1 MSAVGGPAATL
12 IKEFDQYQLQAL
24 THVSEW
30 HSKAFYCLSVRP
42 LYMPIITRL
51 WTDSDTLVLSP
62 FNVQRSCG
70 AKTRAISYN
79 AKMKDGSPIPHFIIP
94 IYEPNILKL
103 EFSSDGPQKKGD
115 YVFSITGS
123 VAQVDSSE
131 TLLSVDL
138 TIKIEGNYGP
148 PSFSSPI

>member
-1 MSAVGGPAATL
+1 
-12 IKEFDQYQLQAL
+12 
-24 THVSEW
+24 
-30 HSKAFYCLSVRP
+30 
-42 LYMPIITRL
+42 
-51 WTDSDTLVLSP
+51 
-62 FNVQRSCG
+62 
-70 AKTRAISYN
+70 
-79 AKMKDGSPIPHFIIP
+79 MKDGSPIPHFIVP

-103 EFSSDGPQKKGD
+103 EFSSDCPQKKGD

-123 VAQVDSSE
+123 VAQVDFSE